1 MSFCSCC
8 LFLCVNSFLHQPSW
22 RPWTKSLWFSA
33 VWGYNRAKTECATP
47 PKLATENWVIPSASW
62 LVLDDRLG
70 GGRQQPCNPPVR
82 FKHDRD
88 YSSSAQSN
96 PVEWNWEICDL
107 FCMVWFCFTP
117 HFSSLA
123 WYLGHKGTAFSRQK
137 PGAYCPLVP
146 LPPICNW
153 KHTNGLAGE
162 SSMPVGLLR
171 RPVHSDPL
179 TPQRGVGERETHT
192 DRERGI

>member
-1 MSFCSCC
+1 MSKLIFAPTKLKTVDEVPVIFCC
-8 LFLCVNSFLHQPSW
+8 LRLQPSQNGVCNSTEACHRKLSHPFSQLA
-22 RPWTKSLWFSA
+22 RPRW
-33 VWGYNRAKTECATP
+33 P
-47 PKLATENWVIPSASW
+47 I
-62 LVLDDRLG
+62 G

-179 TPQRGVGERETHT
+179 IPQRGVGERETHT